1 MTNPPLDTCCSID
14 QNATVDEIV
23 RGPQVDAQLRNVV
36 DGLVNHTGGV
46 IPREDLAVVVDD
58 LYADMA
64 RGAEVTTYLPVI
76 VGRAA
81 LQRVRA
87 EQASASRRLL
97 TKPEVLIVCQD
108 NIGRSQAAAALLRYY
123 APGMLYIVSAGVAP
137 KGHVLTE
144 VTEGLAARGVRL
156 TEPPQAFTASMLDDA
171 DHLIVVGDTTADA
184 LPEREGVERIE
195 WRAISHLE
203 GLSPKEVADVLV
215 QIDLR
220 VREVLAVWFP
230 DLDLGEPVMQQAPH
244 PV

>member
-1 MTNPPLDTCCSID
+1 M
-14 QNATVDEIV
+14 DEIV
-23 RGPQVDAQLRNVV
+23 RDPQVDVQLRNVV
-36 DGLVNHTGGV
+36 DGLVNHTGGA
-46 IPREDLAVVVDD
+46 IPRENLAAIVDD
-58 LYADMA
+58 LYAKLA
-64 RGAEVTTYLPVI
+64 RDAKLTTYLPVI

-87 EQASASRRLL
+87 EQADASRTLL

-144 VTEGLAARGVRL
+144 VTEGLASRGVHL
-156 TEPPQAFTASMLDDA
+156 TDPPQAFAPSMLDDA
-171 DHLIVVGDTTADA
+171 DHLIIVGDTTADA

-203 GLSPKEVADVLV
+203 GLPPTDVAEVLV

-220 VREVLAVWFP
+220 VREVLATWFP
-230 DLDLGEPVMQQAPH
+230 DLDLGEPVMQQTPA
-244 PV
+244 